1 MRKAK
6 KTTGQKVW
14 AGIGWTIAVL
24 CMLFVVYVIT
34 CAIVGAI
41 DNGMSFADAFKTMF
55 GLIPAA
61 EPAVTEEATE
71 AAAEAAALSVPA

>member
-14 AGIGWTIAVL
+14 AGIGWTLAVL
-24 CMLFVVYVIT
+24 CMLFVVYVIA
-34 CAIVGAI
+34 CAIVGAV

-61 EPAVTEEATE
+61 EPAAVNEETTE
-71 AAAEAAALSVPA
+71 AAAAALSVLA